1 MLRDPRTVTSGK
13 AGSQSVSVLGVVP
26 ATAVGNACHDDGLTR
41 VRAVA
46 TGSESRVRLAAPS
59 NVNPAGWASADL
71 VNSVADMVIIIDR
84 LHRPPGGDRPPHGH
98 RRVPWSPRAWSGAVY
113 LAAGIPAQL
122 LPMFLVLVWVPLWFT
137 HQGEGKAETRF
148 TLLALVS
155 LVIVFLAIPLLTR
168 MHRNRLRVTAGVAI
182 PPQPVMPSR
191 LRPGGIVAYVRAGA
205 TWRQLGYHLLAGPL
219 LALAAVVAVGTWL
232 ASVLYA
238 LVYAYAWLLPTSGL
252 LYRGLYA
259 DPSTTHLPRILGLQ
273 VDLWLTFAGVA
284 GLLAAPWLTAGV
296 QSLDARVAMALLG
309 PSRAEELQ
317 HRVEQLTETRAGVVD
332 AADAERRRLE
342 RDLHDGTQQR
352 LVSLAMNLGMAR
364 VEATTA
370 EGARQAIA
378 DAHDEAKAALAE
390 LRDLV
395 RGLHPAVL
403 EDRGLDAALSG
414 VAARMP
420 IPVRLSVDLSRRPSP
435 VIEAVAYFVVSEG
448 LANITKHAQASQ
460 AEVVVTRAGD
470 RLHVIVSD
478 DGVGGANAARGTGLT
493 GLARRAAS
501 VDGVFEIISPPGGP
515 TLLTVDLPCAR

>member
-1 MLRDPRTVTSGK
+1 
-13 AGSQSVSVLGVVP
+13 
-26 ATAVGNACHDDGLTR
+26 

-46 TGSESRVRLAAPS
+46 TGSESGVRLAAPWK
-59 NVNPAGWASADL
+59 VNPAGWAYSDP
-71 VNSVADMVIIIDR
+71 VNSVDDMAITIDR
-84 LHRPPGGDRPPHGH
+84 QHRPPGGDRRARGH
-98 RRVPWSPRAWSGAVY
+98 RRVPWSPRALSEAIYV
-113 LAAGIPAQL
+113 AAAIPAQL
-122 LPMFLVLVWVPLWFT
+122 LAVFLVLAWVPAWLT
-137 HQGEGKAETRF
+137 HMGERKVEARF
-148 TLLALVS
+148 VLLAFVS
-155 LVIVFLAIPLLTR
+155 LVIAFFALPLLTR
-168 MHRNRLRVTAGVAI
+168 MHRNRLRAAAGIEI

-191 LRPGGIVAYVRAGA
+191 LRPGGMVAYVRAGA

-219 LALAAVVAVGTWL
+219 LALAAAVAIGTWL
-232 ASVLYA
+232 ASILYA
-238 LVYAYAWLLPTSGL
+238 LVYAYAWRLPTGTML
-252 LYRGLYA
+252 HRGLYA
-259 DPSTTHLPRILGLQ
+259 DPSASHLPRILGLQ
-273 VDLWLTFAGVA
+273 VDLCLTFAGVA
-284 GLLAAPWLTAGV
+284 GLLAAPWLAAGV
-296 QSLDARVAMALLG
+296 RSLDVRVATALLG
-309 PSRAEELQ
+309 PSRTEGLQ

-364 VEATTA
+364 VQATTA
-370 EGARQAIA
+370 EGAKQAIA
-378 DAHDEAKAALAE
+378 EAHEEAKAALSE
-390 LRDLV
+390 LRDLI

-420 IPVRLSVDLSRRPSP
+420 IPVRLSVDLPRRPSP

-460 AEVVVTRAGD
+460 AEVIVTRAGD

-478 DGVGGANAARGTGLT
+478 DGAGGADASRGTGLA

-501 VDGVFEIISPPGGP
+501 VDGTFEITSPPGGP